1 MFDITKKV
9 IISSL
14 LMSISLNA
22 NMKEISKAEILKI
35 EQLELFKRAQI
46 KVVKGF
52 DAGSLYILNINV
64 QGNGDEIYLTKDKKM
79 ILSGDVIDVNNGM
92 KIMAPVDLTG
102 VIGKEAF
109 TYGTGNDEYILF
121 TDPECP
127 YCKKFESFLPQI
139 KDKVKIRVFYYPLDS
154 HENAKDLSLY
164 IMNQKT
170 TTQKIDAMFEVSE
183 NIDKAKNAK
192 YTQAELSKLEKQ
204 LEEQMQIATNLN
216 VQGTPTI
223 FDKNGNLIIWVNL
236 LEKYGIEVR

>member
-9 IISSL
+9 IISSF
-14 LMSISLNA
+14 LMGISLNA

-52 DAGSLYILNINV
+52 DAGSIYVLNINV
-64 QGNGDEIYLTKDKKM
+64 QGNSDEIYLTKDKKM

-92 KIMAPVDLTG
+92 KVMAPVDLTG

-109 TYGTGNDEYILF
+109 TYGTGSDEYVMF

-139 KDKVKIRVFYYPLDS
+139 KDKIKIRIFYYPLES

-164 IMNQKT
+164 IMSQKT
-170 TTQKIDAMFEVSE
+170 TTQKIDAMFEVGD
-183 NIDKAKNAK
+183 NIEKAKNAK

-223 FDKNGNLIIWVNL
+223 FDKNGNVIIWVNL
-236 LEKYGIEVR
+236 LEKYGIEIR

>member
-1 MFDITKKV
+1 M
-9 IISSL
+9 
-14 LMSISLNA
+14 N
-22 NMKEISKAEILKI
+22 
-35 EQLELFKRAQI
+35 
-46 KVVKGF
+46 
-52 DAGSLYILNINV
+52 
-64 QGNGDEIYLTKDKKM
+64 
-79 ILSGDVIDVNNGM
+79 
-92 KIMAPVDLTG
+92 IMAHVDLTG

-223 FDKNGNLIIWVNL
+223 FDKNGNLTIGL
-236 LEKYGIEVR
+236 KY